1 MARSE
6 RVLTYE
12 DVRRT
17 PEDGKRYELLEG
29 QLVVTASPNT
39 RHQGIVVRLLSMLL
53 WPAEQ
58 HGYGC
63 AFGAPVDVVLHETEA
78 VVVPDLVF
86 IAKDRLGIITE
97 PAVRG
102 APDLVVEILS
112 PSTGGRDLGVK
123 LRLYAKHGVRWYWV
137 IDPERQVIRV
147 FEWRDGAYI
156 EQAPRRPG
164 DTLTSPLFPDV
175 SAALT
180 EVLEGVIP

>member
-86 IAKDRLGIITE
+86 IAKDRLGI
-97 PAVRG
+97 
-102 APDLVVEILS
+102 
-112 PSTGGRDLGVK
+112 
-123 LRLYAKHGVRWYWV
+123 RWYWV

-147 FEWRDGAYI
+147 FEWRDGAYT

>member
-17 PEDGKRYELLEG
+17 PEDGRRYELLEG
-29 QLVVTASPNT
+29 QLVVTASPNI
-39 RHQGIVVRLLSMLL
+39 RHQRIVGNMFDLLRR
-53 WPAEQ
+53 AQ
-58 HGYGC
+58 RRGYGE

-78 VVVPDLVF
+78 VVVPDLAF
-86 IAKDRLGIITE
+86 IAKDRLAIVTE
-97 PAVRG
+97 QAIRG
-102 APDLVVEILS
+102 APDLLVEILS

-123 LRLYAKHGVRWYWV
+123 LRQYAKHGVRWYWL
-137 IDPERQVIRV
+137 IDPERQLIRV

-175 SAALT
+175 CAAVAG
-180 EVLEGVIP
+180 VLEGVIP